1 MMSETVGSEAVDRG
15 RGKIVTTSERRA
27 RLARVARKV
36 GHGFAV
42 FLVISFVLSP
52 IYVLLLVSLTQQST
66 EFSGTPQW
74 LPSVTG
80 ANFGSILSN
89 WRGFFESVTASTSA
103 DLIAPAIRNSLL
115 VAVPVA
121 LVNML
126 VAAPA
131 GYAFARLRF
140 PFRRSIGLG
149 LLATQMIPSLV
160 LVLPI
165 FILFG
170 RVGLTN
176 SLVGVGIADMSITLP
191 FTIWIVSNSIQD
203 TPVELERASRVDGLS
218 RIGSITRVA
227 IPLARSGVRTGGLFA
242 FLFSWNDLIYPLILI
257 VSPGLIMIQPA
268 LAGMYNLIASNFS
281 QMAAAAVI
289 AMVPTMVI
297 AVFAMRPLVRGF
309 LSGAVKG

>member
-1 MMSETVGSEAVDRG
+1 MAAQRDR
-15 RGKIVTTSERRA
+15 RQLRVHPHELA
-27 RLARVARKV
+27 RLVRVNY
-36 GHGFAV
+36 GQH
-42 FLVISFVLSP
+42 
-52 IYVLLLVSLTQQST
+52 
-66 EFSGTPQW
+66 
-74 LPSVTG
+74 
-80 ANFGSILSN
+80 
-89 WRGFFESVTASTSA
+89 SA
-103 DLIAPAIRNSLL
+103 DLIAPAIRNSFI

-140 PFRRSIGLG
+140 PLRRSIGLG
-149 LLATQMIPSLV
+149 LLGTQMIPSLV

-165 FILFG
+165 FILFN

-176 SLVGVGIADMSITLP
+176 SLIGVGVADMSITLP

-218 RIGSITRVA
+218 RIGSITRIA
-227 IPLARSGVRTGGLFA
+227 IPLARSGTHWWALRVPLLVERPHLSPDPDRFTGPDHDPARSQACTTSTSEL
-242 FLFSWNDLIYPLILI
+242 
-257 VSPGLIMIQPA
+257 QPDGRRCR
-268 LAGMYNLIASNFS
+268 AGHGAN
-281 QMAAAAVI
+281 
-289 AMVPTMVI
+289 MVI

>member
-1 MMSETVGSEAVDRG
+1 M
-15 RGKIVTTSERRA
+15 TTDRRA
-27 RLARVARKV
+27 ILARWARTAA
-36 GHGFAV
+36 HRFAV
-42 FLVISFVLSP
+42 ALIILFVLSP
-52 IYVLLLVSLTQQST
+52 IYVLVLVSLTQQST

-74 LPSVTG
+74 LPSVTWS
-80 ANFGSILSN
+80 NFAAVLSN
-89 WRGFFESVTASTSA
+89 WRDVFGSVTATSA
-103 DLIAPAIRNSLL
+103 ADLVVPGIRNSLL

-131 GYAFARLRF
+131 GYVFARLRF
-140 PFRRSIGLG
+140 PGRRALALG
-149 LLATQMIPSLV
+149 LLGTQMLPSLV

-165 FILFG
+165 FILFN
-170 RVGLTN
+170 RIGLTDT
-176 SLVGVGIADMSITLP
+176 LVGVGIADMSITLP
-191 FTIWIVSNSIQD
+191 FTIWIVSNSIQEA
-203 TPVELERASRVDGLS
+203 PVELERASRVDGLS
-218 RIGSITRVA
+218 RLGSIFRVA

-268 LAGMYNLIASNFS
+268 LAGMYSLIASSFGV
-281 QMAAAAVI
+281 MAAGAVI

-297 AVFAMRPLVRGF
+297 AVVAMRPLVRGF

>member
-1 MMSETVGSEAVDRG
+1 MTSEVVGPPAAG
-15 RGKIVTTSERRA
+15 RSPRKVVTTSERRA
-27 RLARVARKV
+27 RVASVGRKIA
-36 GHGFAV
+36 HGFAV
-42 FLVISFVLSP
+42 LLVVSFVLAP

-74 LPSVTG
+74 LPSVTS

-89 WRGFFESVTASTSA
+89 WRGFFESITASTSA
-103 DLIAPAIRNSLL
+103 DLITPAIRNSLI

-140 PFRRSIGLG
+140 PFRRSIALG
-149 LLATQMIPSLV
+149 LLGTQMIPSLV

-165 FILFG
+165 FILFN

-176 SLVGVGIADMSITLP
+176 NLIGVVIADMSITLP